1 MEEIALWETWVQVPV
16 PTRVRQVVAV
26 TLEPIPGTAKRKIL
40 AVKSLVGWGELSLLT
55 VARAEADKGPAT
67 P

>member
-1 MEEIALWETWVQVPV
+1 MGDVGPGPGANQGPSGGGGNVGADPGYGEKKDPGGKIAGGL
-16 PTRVRQVVAV
+16 
-26 TLEPIPGTAKRKIL
+26 
-40 AVKSLVGWGELSLLT
+40 GELSLLT